1 MIAELRY
8 AIQFIMIF
16 ILIGSLEYPVH
27 STIIT
32 YSLKCESNDAK
43 STMSE
48 DSYLKG
54 TREEGNEQA
63 LGYQVGSINYLQEG
77 KIKFMD
83 LIGYY
88 KEDNNSKKVFRNMD
102 VFFEGE
108 KGISNFYSEGFLS
121 DSMTISSKNS
131 IGFQDFVEN
140 KSINPNRKFYVLK
153 NNYTFNQIH
162 INADVKIGHDK
173 KNDIDFNFAYNASI
187 FKGVAEISNILRWA
201 KRPGANGIDWEQSA
215 LMKGNISAKNNFSLL
230 D

>member
-16 ILIGSLEYPVH
+16 ILISSLEYPVH

-32 YSLKCESNDAK
+32 YSLKCESNDAN

-140 KSINPNRKFYVLK
+140 KPINPNRKYYVLK

-173 KNDIDFNFAYNASI
+173 KNDIGFNFAYNASI